1 MAKIDIARTQINTIK
16 NATQVGENT
25 AARVGE
31 AMGAIVDVFDDYA
44 SKAEFYELTRQPG
57 EALPVS
63 ETSYSWCLTGDGL
76 CAQSTTCNMRT
87 YVVNAGDVMYLKLAK
102 DSEGVYQFQSSD
114 RVPSYGNTYVV
125 GSPVKNAIDGF
136 VIVPE
141 GATHLIVSVAKTNTT
156 NQVKSTTIITPG
168 ELKKKIDD
176 LGTGL
181 REEMSGIDSELSGKM
196 TGLGTELRGEMSE
209 VSSDLNG
216 IKRTYPLNKEGRY
229 NAPADISLKAGVK
242 YTLRAKLAH
251 APSNYVAPEMR
262 NSSGT
267 KIVDFG
273 SLRNTDTKEVYYTTT
288 EDITLYASIYVP
300 TDSTDAVSISFEIF
314 SGDTISVKVAN
325 ISRKLDDLDTELRE
339 GIADLGT
346 KITEISSDLNGYNE
360 DFALTKEGRYTSP
373 NGIAFKGGKKYTV
386 RATLAHT
393 PSTYVAPDLRTSGG
407 AKIVDFGE
415 LKNTDTKEVYYTPN
429 EDITLYASIYVAAG
443 STDATSVNLVIF
455 GDDTISV
462 KVAEISSKFS
472 FSSAKPI
479 GGSGRRDY
487 VDRFSLLAG
496 EKYFLQ
502 SKLSSAPTA
511 YVAVELRDANNTV
524 LATLG
529 EIRDSATHSATY
541 TPTQDVSNAFIHV
554 YSSNSAD
561 SEILLSTKFGLV
573 STFDGE
579 IVGSTR
585 QMDIVS
591 ANMEAA
597 DKFLQLKRMPRDI
610 SDTKGITPLVLLHYS
625 DIHGSVENLQ
635 RIVQFYEAYK
645 TKIDDVLNTG
655 DTVYHESTDDFIVP
669 MVPGASSQLLALG
682 NHDAKSG
689 NSQITATA
697 CYARYIAPFVAAWG
711 VVQPSDAAANGKCY
725 YYKDYT
731 AAKVRLIVLDC
742 IFWDTAQ
749 NTWLAATLADAKT
762 QGLAV
767 VCATHFAGG
776 KVTPFENSWSTLQY
790 DDVSTVINA
799 VAPSTV
805 QAFINDG
812 GEFVCW
818 LSGHGH
824 FDMVG
829 TLDDYPQQLNIAVDT
844 ANYGSSSWYSDIQRT
859 RYTKSEDLLN
869 AFSVDTYN
877 KTIRLFRVG
886 ADRDS
891 QLRHRGDLLIKYTTL
906 QVLYS
911 D

>member
-31 AMGAIVDVFDDYA
+31 AMDAIVDVFGDYA
-44 SKAEFYELTRQPG
+44 AKAEFDELTRQPG

-63 ETSYSWCLTGDGL
+63 ETSYNWCLTGDGL
-76 CAQSTTCNMRT
+76 CAQSTTCNMRK

-114 RVPSYGNTYVV
+114 RVPGYGNTYVV

-176 LGTGL
+176 LGTEL
-181 REEMSGIDSELSGKM
+181 REEMSGIDSELSGKI

-209 VSSDLNG
+209 LSSDLDG
-216 IKRTYPLNKEGRY
+216 IKRTYPLTKEGRY
-229 NAPADISLKAGVK
+229 NAPADINLKAGVK
-242 YTLRAKLAH
+242 YTLRA
-251 APSNYVAPEMR
+251 
-262 NSSGT
+262 
-267 KIVDFG
+267 
-273 SLRNTDTKEVYYTTT
+273 
-288 EDITLYASIYVP
+288 
-300 TDSTDAVSISFEIF
+300 
-314 SGDTISVKVAN
+314 
-325 ISRKLDDLDTELRE
+325 
-339 GIADLGT
+339 
-346 KITEISSDLNGYNE
+346 
-360 DFALTKEGRYTSP
+360 
-373 NGIAFKGGKKYTV
+373 
-386 RATLAHT
+386 TLAHT
-393 PSTYVAPDLRTSGG
+393 PSAYVAPELRNSSGTRV
-407 AKIVDFGE
+407 VDFGE
-415 LKNTDTKEVYYTPN
+415 LKNTDTKEVYYTPT
-429 EDITLYASIYVAAG
+429 EDITLYASVYVAAG
-443 STDATSVNLVIF
+443 STDAVSMNLAIF
-455 GDDTISV
+455 SDDTICV

-472 FSSAKPI
+472 FSSAKKI
-479 GGSGRRDY
+479 GNNGRHDY
-487 VDRFSLLAG
+487 VDRFSLVAG
-496 EKYFLQ
+496 EEYFLQ
-502 SKLSSAPTA
+502 SKLSNAPTG
-511 YVAVELRDANNTV
+511 YIAVELRDANNSALV
-524 LATLG
+524 TLG

-541 TPTQDVSNAFIHV
+541 TPTQDVSNAFIYV

-561 SEILLSTKFGLV
+561 SEIVLSTKFGLV

-579 IVGSTR
+579 IVSSTR

-635 RIVQFYEAYK
+635 RIVKFYEAYK
-645 TKIDDVLNTG
+645 NKIDDVLNTG

-669 MVPGASSQLLALG
+669 MVTGASTQLLAIG

-689 NSQITATA
+689 SSQITAAA
-697 CYARYIAPFVAAWG
+697 CYARYIAPYVATWG
-711 VVQPSDAAANGKCY
+711 VVQPSDAAAKGKCY

-762 QGLAV
+762 QSLAV

-824 FDMVG
+824 FDMIG

-869 AFSVDTYN
+869 AFSVDTFN

>member
-31 AMGAIVDVFDDYA
+31 AMDAIVDVFGDYA
-44 SKAEFYELTRQPG
+44 AKAEFDELAADMTRELNELAADMTYQPG
-57 EALPVS
+57 DSLSPSATAPNWYLI
-63 ETSYSWCLTGDGL
+63 GNGL
-76 CAQSTTCNMRT
+76 SGSDQTLQMRKFA
-87 YVVNAGDVMYLKLAK
+87 VNAGDVLYLKLSK
-102 DSEGVYQFQSSD
+102 DSGGVYQFQNATN
-114 RVPSYGNTYVV
+114 VPSSGTNASLV
-125 GSPVKNAIDGF
+125 GTPVTTATDRF
-136 VIVPE
+136 VIVPD
-141 GATHLIVSVAKTNTT
+141 GATYLIISELKTNTT
-156 NQVKSTTIITPG
+156 NEVKSATRFTAS
-168 ELKKKIDD
+168 ELK
-176 LGTGL
+176 
-181 REEMSGIDSELSGKM
+181 EEMDELS
-196 TGLGTELRGEMSE
+196 TA
-209 VSSDLNG
+209 VYG
-216 IKRTYPLNKEGRY
+216 INRTYPLTSVGRY
-229 NAPADISLKAGVK
+229 NAPADINLKAGVK

-251 APSNYVAPEMR
+251 APSNYIAPEMR

-273 SLRNTDTKEVYYTTT
+273 SLRNTDTKEVYYTPT

-300 TDSTDAVSISFEIF
+300 TGSTDAVSISFEIL
-314 SGDTISVKVAN
+314 SGDTLSVKVA
-325 ISRKLDDLDTELRE
+325 D
-339 GIADLGT
+339 
-346 KITEISSDLNGYNE
+346 
-360 DFALTKEGRYTSP
+360 
-373 NGIAFKGGKKYTV
+373 
-386 RATLAHT
+386 
-393 PSTYVAPDLRTSGG
+393 
-407 AKIVDFGE
+407 
-415 LKNTDTKEVYYTPN
+415 
-429 EDITLYASIYVAAG
+429 
-443 STDATSVNLVIF
+443 
-455 GDDTISV
+455 
-462 KVAEISSKFS
+462 ISSKFS
-472 FSSAKPI
+472 FSSAKKI
-479 GGSGRRDY
+479 GNNGRHDY
-487 VDRFSLLAG
+487 VDRFSLVAG
-496 EKYFLQ
+496 EEYFLQ
-502 SKLSSAPTA
+502 SKLSNAPTG
-511 YVAVELRDANNTV
+511 YIAVELRDANNTV

-541 TPTQDVSNAFIHV
+541 TPTQDIGDAFIYV

-561 SEILLSTKFGLV
+561 SEIVLSTKFGLV
-573 STFDGE
+573 STIDGE
-579 IVGSTR
+579 IVSSTR

-635 RIVQFYEAYK
+635 RIVKFYEAYK

-655 DTVYHESTDDFIVP
+655 DTVYYESTDDFIVP
-669 MVPGASSQLLALG
+669 MVTGASTQLLAIG
-682 NHDAKSG
+682 NHDVKSG
-689 NSQITATA
+689 SSQITATA
-697 CYARYIAPFVAAWG
+697 CYARYIAPYVATWG

-731 AAKVRLIVLDC
+731 AANVRLIVLDC
-742 IFWDTAQ
+742 MFWDAAQ
-749 NTWLAATLADAKT
+749 NTWLASTLADAKT

-776 KVTPFENSWSTLQY
+776 KVTPYDIAWNTLQY

-799 VAPSTV
+799 DAPSTV
-805 QAFINDG
+805 QTFINDG

-844 ANYGSSSWYSDIQRT
+844 ANYGSPSWYSDIQRT
-859 RYTKSEDLLN
+859 RYTKSEDLIN
-869 AFSVDTYN
+869 AFSVDTFN

-886 ADRDS
+886 ADRDA
-891 QLRHRGDLLIKYTTL
+891 QLRHKGDLLIKYTTL